1 MSGGSSAVESIVIGF
16 DSSALTEE
24 HTDDDSTERQNSIS
38 HQALSDNSFLDNDN
52 ESETSADLS
61 LLLDESD
68 KADAVKQQA
77 NTPCSSKDCRAKIA
91 KFLKD

>member
-1 MSGGSSAVESIVIGF
+1 MSGGSPAVESIGNGI

-24 HTDDDSTERQNSIS
+24 YTDDDSTERQNSIS
-38 HQALSDNSFLDNDN
+38 HEALSDYSFLDNDN
-52 ESETSADLS
+52 ESEISADLS
-61 LLLDESD
+61 LLLGESD

-77 NTPCSSKDCRAKIA
+77 NTPCSSKDSRAKIA